1 MATPGK
7 PARYDRNLI
16 VIGAGAAGLVTAY
29 IAAATRAK
37 VTLVEAD
44 RMGGEC
50 LNTGCVPSKAL
61 IRSARLA
68 QQIRQAADFG
78 LGATGPVVHWRRV
91 MQRVQDV
98 VQAIAP
104 HDSVARYT
112 ALGVEVLQGQARL
125 LDPWTVEVR
134 LPDGGTQRLTTRS
147 IVLATGARP
156 VVPAIAGIDAME
168 ALTSETLWTALAAL
182 DAPPPRL
189 LLLGGGPMG
198 CELAQALQYLG
209 SQVTL
214 LEHGPRLLPRE
225 DEDVAA
231 FARQTLEHAG
241 VRVLTDR
248 RALRFERAGTTR
260 RLWLAPD
267 AAAAGDPIE
276 FDTLLC
282 ATGRQPR
289 LQNLGLETLGI
300 DTGAPL
306 DVNAF
311 LQTRWP
317 HIYVAGDV
325 ASSIPSTP
333 VAAHQAWYAAV
344 NALFGTLRRFK
355 VDYSVVPQAIY
366 LDPEIARVG
375 LTEQQALQQGVACE
389 LTRFELGALDRAVT
403 DGATAGY
410 VKVLTVPGKDRILGA
425 TVVGEHAAELLPQF
439 TLALR
444 HGLGLNALLR
454 TLHAYPTLG
463 EVSRQLAGQW
473 RRNHM
478 PQWIYPWLA
487 RYHAWRRG

>member
-7 PARYDRNLI
+7 PARYDRNLV
-16 VIGAGAAGLVTAY
+16 VIGGGAAGLVTAY

-37 VTLVEAD
+37 VTLVEAG

-68 QQIRQAADFG
+68 QQIRQAADLG
-78 LGATGPVVHWRRV
+78 LGGGEPVVDWRRV

-104 HDSVARYT
+104 HDSVERYT
-112 ALGVEVLQGQARL
+112 ALGVEVLHGQARL
-125 LDPWTVEVR
+125 CDPWTVEVQ
-134 LPDGGTQRLTTRS
+134 LHDGGTRRLSTRA

-156 VVPAIAGIDAME
+156 VLPAIPGIDAME
-168 ALTSETLWTALAAL
+168 ALSSETLWAALAAR

-189 LLLGGGPMG
+189 LVLGGGPMG
-198 CELAQALQYLG
+198 CELAQALQRLG

-214 LEHGPRLLPRE
+214 LEQGPRLLPRE

-231 FARQTLEHAG
+231 FARQTLEREG
-241 VRVLTDR
+241 VRVLTCR
-248 RALRFERAGTTR
+248 VALRFERAGATL
-260 RLWLAPD
+260 RLWVEDD
-267 AAAAGDPIE
+267 AAPLE

-289 LQNLGLETLGI
+289 LQGLGLEELGI
-300 DTGAPL
+300 DTNTPL
-306 DVNAF
+306 DVNAC

-325 ASSIPSTP
+325 ASPIPSTP

-344 NALFGTLRRFK
+344 NALFGSLRRFK
-355 VDYSVVPQAIY
+355 VDYRVVPQAIY

-375 LTEQQALQQGVACE
+375 LTEAQARQQGVAYE

-410 VKVLTVPGKDRILGA
+410 VKVLTVPGKDKLLGA

-439 TLALR
+439 TLALQ

-473 RRNHM
+473 RRSHV

-487 RYHAWRRG
+487 RYHALRRG

>member
-1 MATPGK
+1 MATSGK
-7 PARYDRNLI
+7 PARYDRNLV
-16 VIGAGAAGLVTAY
+16 VIGGGAAGLVTAY

-37 VTLVEAD
+37 VTLVEAGQ
-44 RMGGEC
+44 MGGEC

-68 QQIRQAADFG
+68 QQIRQAADLG
-78 LGATGPVVHWRRV
+78 LGGAEPVVDWRRV
-91 MQRVQDV
+91 MQRVQAV

-104 HDSVARYT
+104 HDSVERYN

-134 LPDGGTQRLTTRS
+134 LHGGGTRRLTTRA

-156 VVPAIAGIDAME
+156 VVPAIAGIEDVDG
-168 ALTSETLWTALAAL
+168 LTSETLWEALARL
-182 DAPPPRL
+182 DTPPRRL
-189 LLLGGGPMG
+189 LVLGGGPMG
-198 CELAQALQYLG
+198 CELAQALQRLG

-214 LEHGPRLLPRE
+214 LEQGPRLLVRE

-231 FARQTLEHAG
+231 FARQTLEGEG
-241 VRVLTDR
+241 VRVLTGR
-248 RALRFERAGTTR
+248 RALRFERTGTTR
-260 RLWLAPD
+260 CVWLEPD
-267 AAAAGDPIE
+267 ATGAEDAIE

-289 LQNLGLETLGI
+289 LQGLGLEALGI

-306 DVNAF
+306 DVNAC
-311 LQTRWP
+311 LQTVWP
-317 HIYVAGDV
+317 HIYVAGDI
-325 ASSIPSTP
+325 ASPIPTTP

-344 NALFGTLRRFK
+344 NALFGSLRRFK
-355 VDYSVVPQAIY
+355 VDYRVVPQAIY

-375 LTEQQALQQGVACE
+375 LTEAQARQKGVAYE

-410 VKVLTVPGKDRILGA
+410 VKVLTVPGKDRLLGA

-439 TLALR
+439 TLALQ

-473 RRNHM
+473 RRAHV
-478 PQWIYPWLA
+478 PKWIYPWLA

>member
-7 PARYDRNLI
+7 PARYDRNLV
-16 VIGAGAAGLVTAY
+16 VIGGGAAGLVTAY

-37 VTLVEAD
+37 VTLIEAG

-68 QQIRQAADFG
+68 QQIRQAADLG
-78 LGATGPVVHWRRV
+78 LGGGEPVVDWRRV

-104 HDSVARYT
+104 HDSVERYT
-112 ALGVEVLQGQARL
+112 ALGVEVLHGQARL
-125 LDPWTVEVR
+125 CDPWTVEVQ
-134 LPDGGTQRLTTRS
+134 LHDGGTRRLSTRA

-156 VVPAIAGIDAME
+156 VLPAIPGIDAVE
-168 ALTSETLWTALAAL
+168 ALSSETLWAALAAR

-189 LLLGGGPMG
+189 LVLGGGPMG
-198 CELAQALQYLG
+198 CELAQALQRLG

-214 LEHGPRLLPRE
+214 LEQGPRLLPRE

-231 FARQTLEHAG
+231 LARQTLEREG
-241 VRVLTDR
+241 VRVLTGC
-248 RALRFERAGTTR
+248 RALRFERAGAMR
-260 RLWLAPD
+260 RLWVEGD
-267 AAAAGDPIE
+267 AAPLE

-289 LQNLGLETLGI
+289 LQGLGLEDLGL

-306 DVNAF
+306 DVNAC

-325 ASSIPSTP
+325 ASPIPSTP

-344 NALFGTLRRFK
+344 NALFGSLRRFK
-355 VDYSVVPQAIY
+355 VDYRVVPQAIY

-375 LTEQQALQQGVACE
+375 LTEAQARQQGVAYE
-389 LTRFELGALDRAVT
+389 LTRFEFSALDRAVT

-410 VKVLTVPGKDRILGA
+410 VKVLTVPGKDKLLGA

-439 TLALR
+439 TLALQ

-473 RRNHM
+473 RRAHV

>member
-7 PARYDRNLI
+7 PARYDRNLV
-16 VIGAGAAGLVTAY
+16 VIGGGAAGLITAY

-37 VTLVEAD
+37 VTLVEAG

-78 LGATGPVVHWRRV
+78 LGPAGPVVDWRRV

-104 HDSVARYT
+104 HDSVERYT

-125 LDPWTVEVR
+125 IDPWTVEVR
-134 LPDGGTQRLTTRS
+134 LHDGGTRRLTTRAV
-147 IVLATGARP
+147 VLATGARP
-156 VVPAIAGIDAME
+156 VVPAIPGIE
-168 ALTSETLWTALAAL
+168 SVGSLTSETLWEALAQL
-182 DAPPPRL
+182 DAAPRRL
-189 LLLGGGPMG
+189 LVLGGGPMG
-198 CELAQALQYLG
+198 CELAQALQRLG

-214 LEHGPRLLPRE
+214 LEQGPRLLMRE

-231 FARQTLEHAG
+231 FARQTLEREG
-241 VRVLTDR
+241 VHVLTGR
-248 RALRFERAGTTR
+248 RALHFERAGATR
-260 RLWLAPD
+260 CLWLESD
-267 AAAAGDPIE
+267 ASAIE

-289 LQNLGLETLGI
+289 LEGLGLEELGI
-300 DTGAPL
+300 TAQPTTL
-306 DVNAF
+306 EVNAC
-311 LQTRWP
+311 LQTVWP
-317 HIYVAGDV
+317 HIYVAGDI
-325 ASSIPSTP
+325 ASPIPTTP
-333 VAAHQAWYAAV
+333 VAAHQAWYAAI
-344 NALFGTLRRFK
+344 NALFGSLRRFK
-355 VDYSVVPQAIY
+355 VDYRVVPQAIY

-375 LTEQQALQQGVACE
+375 LTEVQARQQGVAYE

-403 DGATAGY
+403 DGTTAGY
-410 VKVLTVPGKDRILGA
+410 VKVLTVPGKDRLLGA
-425 TVVGEHAAELLPQF
+425 TVVGAHAAELLPQF

-454 TLHAYPTLG
+454 TMHAYPTLG
-463 EVSRQLAGQW
+463 EMSRQLAGQW
-473 RRNHM
+473 RRNHV
-478 PQWIYPWLA
+478 PRWIYPWLE

>member
-37 VTLVEAD
+37 VTLVEAG

-68 QQIRQAADFG
+68 RQIRQAADLG
-78 LGATGPVVHWRRV
+78 LSSAAPVVDWRRV
-91 MQRVQDV
+91 MQRVQGV

-134 LPDGGTQRLTTRS
+134 LPDGGTQRLTTRA

-156 VVPAIAGIDAME
+156 VVPAIPGIDDAGN
-168 ALTSETLWTALAAL
+168 LTSETLWEALARL
-182 DAPPPRL
+182 DAPPRRL
-189 LLLGGGPMG
+189 LVLGGGPMG
-198 CELAQALQYLG
+198 CELAQALQRLG

-214 LEHGPRLLPRE
+214 LEQGPRLLRRE
-225 DEDVAA
+225 DEDVAT
-231 FARQTLEHAG
+231 FARRTLEREG
-241 VRVLTDR
+241 VQVITGR
-248 RALRFERAGTTR
+248 RALRFERTGATR
-260 RLWLAPD
+260 RLWLAHD
-267 AAAAGDPIE
+267 ASAAEEAIE
-276 FDTLLC
+276 FDTVLC
-282 ATGRQPR
+282 ATGRRPR
-289 LQNLGLETLGI
+289 LEGFGLEELGI
-300 DTGAPL
+300 TAQPTL
-306 DVNAF
+306 EVNAC
-311 LQTRWP
+311 LQTVWP

-325 ASSIPSTP
+325 ASPIPTTP

-344 NALFGTLRRFK
+344 NALFGSLRRFE
-355 VDYSVVPQAIY
+355 VDYRAVPQAIY

-375 LTEQQALQQGVACE
+375 LTEAQARQQGVAYE
-389 LTRFELGALDRAVT
+389 LTRFDLDVLDRAIT

-410 VKVLTVPGKDRILGA
+410 VKVLTVPGKERLLGA

-439 TLALR
+439 TLALQ

-463 EVSRQLAGQW
+463 EVSRRLAGQW
-473 RRNHM
+473 RRAHV
-478 PQWIYPWLA
+478 PPWIYPWLA

>member
-7 PARYDRNLI
+7 PARYDRNLV
-16 VIGAGAAGLVTAY
+16 VIGGGAAGLVTAY

-37 VTLVEAD
+37 VTLVEAG

-68 QQIRQAADFG
+68 QQIRQAADLG
-78 LGATGPVVHWRRV
+78 LGGGEPVVDWRRV

-104 HDSVARYT
+104 HDSVERYT
-112 ALGVEVLQGQARL
+112 ALGVEVLHGQARL
-125 LDPWTVEVR
+125 CDPWTVEVQ
-134 LPDGGTQRLTTRS
+134 LHDGGTRRLSTRAV
-147 IVLATGARP
+147 VLATGARP
-156 VVPAIAGIDAME
+156 VLPAIPGIDAME
-168 ALTSETLWTALAAL
+168 ALSSETLWAALAAR

-189 LLLGGGPMG
+189 LVLGGGPMG
-198 CELAQALQYLG
+198 CELAQALQRLG

-214 LEHGPRLLPRE
+214 LEQGPRLLPRE

-231 FARQTLEHAG
+231 FARQTLEREG
-241 VRVLTDR
+241 VRVLTGR
-248 RALRFERAGTTR
+248 RALRFERAGATR
-260 RLWLAPD
+260 HLWVEGD
-267 AAAAGDPIE
+267 AVPLE

-289 LQNLGLETLGI
+289 LQGLGLEELGL
-300 DTGAPL
+300 DTNTPL
-306 DVNAF
+306 DVNAC

-325 ASSIPSTP
+325 ASPIPSTP

-344 NALFGTLRRFK
+344 NALFGSLRRFK
-355 VDYSVVPQAIY
+355 VDYRVVPQAIY

-375 LTEQQALQQGVACE
+375 LTEAQARQQGVAYE

-410 VKVLTVPGKDRILGA
+410 VKVLTVPGKDKLLGA

-439 TLALR
+439 TLALQ

-473 RRNHM
+473 RRSHV

-487 RYHAWRRG
+487 RYHALRRG

>member
-7 PARYDRNLI
+7 PARYDRNLV
-16 VIGAGAAGLVTAY
+16 VIGGGAAGLVTAY

-37 VTLVEAD
+37 VTLVEAG

-68 QQIRQAADFG
+68 QQIRQAADLG
-78 LGATGPVVHWRRV
+78 LGGGEPVVDWRRV

-98 VQAIAP
+98 MQAIAP
-104 HDSVARYT
+104 HDSVERYT
-112 ALGVEVLQGQARL
+112 ALGVEVLHGQARL
-125 LDPWTVEVR
+125 CDPWTVEVQ
-134 LPDGGTQRLTTRS
+134 LHDGGTRRLSTRA

-156 VVPAIAGIDAME
+156 VLPAIPGIDAVE
-168 ALTSETLWTALAAL
+168 ALSSETLWAALAAR

-189 LLLGGGPMG
+189 LVLGGGPMG
-198 CELAQALQYLG
+198 CELAQALQRLG

-214 LEHGPRLLPRE
+214 LEQGSRLLPRE
-225 DEDVAA
+225 DEDVAV
-231 FARQTLEHAG
+231 FARQTLEREG
-241 VRVLTDR
+241 VRVLTGR
-248 RALRFERAGTTR
+248 RALRFERAGATR
-260 RLWLAPD
+260 HLWVEGD
-267 AAAAGDPIE
+267 AVPLE

-289 LQNLGLETLGI
+289 LQGLGLEELGL
-300 DTGAPL
+300 DTNTPL
-306 DVNAF
+306 DVNAC

-325 ASSIPSTP
+325 ASPIPSTP
-333 VAAHQAWYAAV
+333 VAAHQAWYAAI
-344 NALFGTLRRFK
+344 NALFGSLRRFK
-355 VDYSVVPQAIY
+355 VDYRVVPQAIY

-375 LTEQQALQQGVACE
+375 LTEAQARQQGVAYE
-389 LTRFELGALDRAVT
+389 LTRFEFGALDRAVT

-410 VKVLTVPGKDRILGA
+410 VKVLTVPGKDRLLGA

-439 TLALR
+439 TLALQ

-473 RRNHM
+473 RRAHV
-478 PQWIYPWLA
+478 PQWIHPWLA

>member
-7 PARYDRNLI
+7 PARYDRNLV
-16 VIGAGAAGLVTAY
+16 VIGGGAAGLVTAY

-37 VTLVEAD
+37 VTLVEAG

-68 QQIRQAADFG
+68 QQIRQAADLG
-78 LGATGPVVHWRRV
+78 LGGGEPVVDWRRV

-104 HDSVARYT
+104 HDSVERYT
-112 ALGVEVLQGQARL
+112 ALGVEVLHGQARL
-125 LDPWTVEVR
+125 CDPWTVEVQ
-134 LPDGGTQRLTTRS
+134 LHDGGTRRLSTRAV
-147 IVLATGARP
+147 VLATGARP
-156 VVPAIAGIDAME
+156 VLPAIPGIDAME
-168 ALTSETLWTALAAL
+168 ALSSETLWAALAAR

-189 LLLGGGPMG
+189 LVLGGGPMG
-198 CELAQALQYLG
+198 CELAQALQRLG

-214 LEHGPRLLPRE
+214 LEQGPRLLPRE

-231 FARQTLEHAG
+231 FARQTLEREG
-241 VRVLTDR
+241 VRVLTCR
-248 RALRFERAGTTR
+248 VALRFERAGATR
-260 RLWLAPD
+260 HLWVEGD
-267 AAAAGDPIE
+267 AVPLE

-289 LQNLGLETLGI
+289 LQGLGLEELGL
-300 DTGAPL
+300 DTNTPL
-306 DVNAF
+306 DVNAC

-325 ASSIPSTP
+325 ASPIPSTP

-344 NALFGTLRRFK
+344 NALFGSLRRFK
-355 VDYSVVPQAIY
+355 VDYRVVPQAIY

-375 LTEQQALQQGVACE
+375 LTEAQARQQGVAYE

-410 VKVLTVPGKDRILGA
+410 VKVLTVPGKDKLLGA

-439 TLALR
+439 TLALQ

-473 RRNHM
+473 RRSHV

-487 RYHAWRRG
+487 RYHALRRG